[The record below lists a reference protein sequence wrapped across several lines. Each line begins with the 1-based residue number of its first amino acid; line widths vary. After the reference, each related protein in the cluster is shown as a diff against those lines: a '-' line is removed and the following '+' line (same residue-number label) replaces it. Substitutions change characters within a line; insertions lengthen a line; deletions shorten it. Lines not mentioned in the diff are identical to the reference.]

1 MDIAQTLTGSA
12 RPIWLTGAAAALA
25 GSVATELFGLAAR
38 AAGVPME
45 AGGVGAGTTDPI
57 TVGMF
62 AMGTVICTFWGTI
75 LAMLL
80 ARFARKPARTFVWAA
95 VALTVL
101 SFTTPVAAGAT
112 ATSTKVMLCAA
123 HVLAAAI
130 IIPMLARRLS
140 AADD

>member
-1 MDIAQTLTGSA
+1 MDITQTITSGS

-25 GSVATELFGLAAR
+25 GSVATELYGLAAR
-38 AAGVPME
+38 AVGIPME
-45 AGGVGAGTTDPI
+45 AGSIGADTPDPV

-62 AMGTVICTFWGTI
+62 AMGTVICTFWGTV

-80 ARFARKPARTFVWAA
+80 GRFAKNPSRTFVWAA
-95 VALTVL
+95 VVLTVL
-101 SFTTPVAAGAT
+101 SFTTPVGAGAT
-112 ATSTKVMLCAA
+112 AASTKVMLCAA

-140 AADD
+140 AADR

>member
-1 MDIAQTLTGSA
+1 MDITQTITSGH

-25 GSVATELFGLAAR
+25 GSAATELFGLVAR
-38 AAGVPME
+38 AAGIPME
-45 AGGVGAGTTDPI
+45 AGSIGAATPDPV

-80 ARFARKPARTFVWAA
+80 ARFAKNPSRTFVRAA

-112 ATSTKVMLCAA
+112 AASTKVMLCAA

-130 IIPMLARRLS
+130 IIPVLARRLS
-140 AADD
+140 AADR